1 MPALNLKPSLLS
13 LRGWAQQ
20 QAADPDGQ
28 VLLSLISVGSL
39 TALWALFWP
48 VPTEVVGRAGW

>member
-1 MPALNLKPSLLS
+1 VNLKPSLQA
-13 LRGWAQQ
+13 LRGWVQR
-20 QAADPDGQ
+20 QAGDPEGQ

-48 VPTEVVGRAGW
+48 VPTEVVGCVRGRC